1 MKESGR
7 DTYIGERVL
16 CSMQRARSSGG
27 VVEKVMYDSG
37 VDTQRGT
44 GTQTRNS
51 HVMLDIQHI
60 ASDQASLNS
69 CTVQRENSKHRKKVV
84 DFFIFSSS
92 QHFSFVKFLR
102 LLPFQSQYL
111 LLVELMST

>member
-1 MKESGR
+1 MTQEWTHREGQGR
-7 DTYIGERVL
+7 RHGIAML
-16 CSMQRARSSGG
+16 CWTFN
-27 VVEKVMYDSG
+27 KND
-37 VDTQRGT
+37 
-44 GTQTRNS
+44 
-51 HVMLDIQHI
+51 H